1 MSEPYDI
8 IIIDNAGRIII
19 YLYIVYVSCRTA
31 KGGPGANNLCQ
42 ATLDAGVDTVI
53 GFREVVPADGCR
65 FWMKK
70 FTEYLCTCFGNQTE
84 TYNSIVSMA
93 MNDTADENPDWM
105 DFYDEGKHVVMDSCQ
120 VFGNDNLPGVNSWN

>member
-1 MSEPYDI
+1 MW
-8 IIIDNAGRIII
+8 GRIII
-19 YLYIVYVSCRTA
+19 YLYVVCVSCRTA

-65 FWMKK
+65 YWMKK
-70 FTEYLCTCFGNQTE
+70 FTEYLCYYFGNQTE
-84 TYNSIVSMA
+84 SYSSIASMA
-93 MNDTADENPDWM
+93 MDDTSREHSDLM
-105 DFYDEGKHVVMDSCQ
+105 DYYIDDIHVVMNSCQ